1 MVKAYST
8 LGAVVVS
15 CALAASAA
23 AGPTPLPE
31 SKEAKEV
38 APAPTLP
45 PCNWQGFYLGLHAG
59 GDFGDSTATDFEYNV
74 FPARDWSYDVAG
86 FNGGIQTGYNLQP
99 WRMLVVGVETDLG
112 YLGLNGNGA
121 EPASPGH
128 DTVGK
133 TESDFYLSWRG
144 RVGVALDRWLLF
156 ATGGGIA
163 VNYEARVVDDCDTG
177 NCGGTLGSGSSS
189 DFRLGWTVGAGVE
202 YCFSRHWSAK
212 VEYLYFDLENDR
224 LHFHDNLGGSF
235 PFDAETDGHIFRT
248 GLNFRF

>member
-1 MVKAYST
+1 VNSSSG
-8 LGAVVVS
+8 LSAVFLS
-15 CALAASAA
+15 CALALSTL
-23 AGPTPLPE
+23 AGPEPLLRE
-31 SKEAKEV
+31 SKEV
-38 APAPTLP
+38 APVPAP

-74 FPARDWSYDVAG
+74 FPARDWSYDVSG
-86 FNGGIQTGYNLQP
+86 FNGGMQAGFNLQP
-99 WRMLVVGVETDLG
+99 WRMFVVGVETDLG

-163 VNYEARVVDDCDTG
+163 VNYEARVVDDCGTG
-177 NCGGTLGSGSSS
+177 DCGADLGRGSSS
-189 DFRLGWTVGAGVE
+189 DFRLGWTVGGGVE
-202 YCFSRHWSAK
+202 YCLNQHWSAK
-212 VEYLYFDLENDR
+212 VEYLYFDLEGDKFD
-224 LHFHDNLGGSF
+224 FHDLRGRSL
-235 PFDAETDGHIFRT
+235 PFDTETDGHIFRA
-248 GLNFRF
+248 GLNYRF